1 MQINK
6 VKRKETK
13 MSLINIGYFAICI
26 LLFFLA
32 MRFQIG
38 ISFLITGL
46 LASTLI
52 IGFKSAL
59 ILLGESMYYSINTP
73 VFVAL
78 PLFILMGAFGAR
90 GGFAEN
96 AYNGLHKITSGLP
109 GSLAICTCFAS
120 AAFGAISGSSLATA
134 AVFGKLA
141 LPEMERYKYK
151 RSLSL
156 GCIASAGT
164 FACMIPPSNMFLIY
178 AMFTDQSVG
187 RLFAAG
193 VLPGILTAIT
203 YSISIIYRVK
213 KNPELAPEIE
223 GEKKITLNQRIIAF
237 KQLIPIL
244 AISFIILGGMY
255 GGFFSPTEADAV
267 GALLTFIF
275 GICLRKLN
283 NLEKIKESLRE
294 SAQTTAMVFMI
305 IASSI
310 YLSRALGLT
319 RLPEII
325 TNSVIELN
333 APRVIIL
340 AGILFIYFLLGM
352 IMIPTG
358 VFALTLPVIFPVIT
372 QLGYNPIWFGVIAI
386 KLSEI
391 AAVTPPVGLNVYALK
406 GVASKETT
414 IQEIFSGIWPFIPCD
429 IFVLILLIIFPKIC
443 LFLPNL
449 LFGK

>member
-1 MQINK
+1 
-6 VKRKETK
+6 
-13 MSLINIGYFAICI
+13 MSLTIIGYFTICL

-32 MRFQIG
+32 IGFQIG

-46 LASTLI
+46 VASTLI
-52 IGFKSAL
+52 IGFKPAL
-59 ILLGESMYYSINTP
+59 ILIGESMYYSINTP
-73 VFVAL
+73 CFVAL
-78 PLFILMGAFGAR
+78 PLFILMGAFAAR
-90 GGFAEN
+90 GGFAEK
-96 AYNGLHKITSGLP
+96 AYNGLHKMTAGLP
-109 GSLAICTCFAS
+109 GSLAIATCFAS

-164 FACMIPPSNMFLIY
+164 FACMIPPSNLFIIY

-193 VLPGILTAIT
+193 ILPGILTAIT

-213 KNPELAPEIE
+213 KNPELAPEIKS
-223 GEKKITLNQRIIAF
+223 EKKITLSQRIITV
-237 KQLIPIL
+237 KQLAPIL
-244 AISFIILGGMY
+244 SISFIVLGGMY
-255 GGFFSPTEADAV
+255 GGIFSPTEAAAV
-267 GALLTFIF
+267 GALLTLIF
-275 GICLRKLN
+275 GIYLRKLN
-283 NLEKIKESLRE
+283 NLKKIKESLRE
-294 SAQTTAMVFMI
+294 SAQTTAMIFII
-305 IASSI
+305 IAGSI
-310 YLSRALGLT
+310 YLSRTLALT
-319 RLPEII
+319 RLPELI
-325 TNSVIELN
+325 TTLIVEATI
-333 APRVIIL
+333 PRIIIL
-340 AGILFIYFLLGM
+340 VGIFFVYFLLGM

-358 VFALTLPVIFPVIT
+358 IFALTLPIVFPVIIA
-372 QLGYNPIWFGVIAI
+372 LSYDPIWFGVITI

-406 GVASKETT
+406 GVAGKEVP

-429 IFVLILLIIFPKIC
+429 IFVLLLLIIFPKIC

-449 LFGK
+449 LFAK